1 LFYSAVCCELE
12 SLRIS
17 LMEGEKRAQHKEA
30 RLLEQFGKLCI
41 AKCTT
46 ILERKAKAST
56 SVYQFV
62 NSNAG

>member
-1 LFYSAVCCELE
+1 
-12 SLRIS
+12 
-17 LMEGEKRAQHKEA
+17 MEGEKRAQHKEA
-30 RLLEQFGKLCI
+30 RLLEQFGKLYI